1 MQGRRLFLL
10 FFRLFTELL
19 AGFTTWYKDVSP
31 PSFFL
36 FSKIVSRIHD
46 GGIEMSIT
54 SFSFFFR
61 DYRQRWRSLWYDRMM
76 PIISFYLSLF
86 FANADK
92 VHDVVSVIRYRFA
105 FFFHFFLGLLAES
118 TTVMSI
124 TSSSKS
130 QFLLFSGITDRVHD
144 VVVRVSIF
152 FLFRS
157 FFLTLLAKFMM
168 RYKTITYLFVF

>member
-36 FSKIVSRIHD
+36 FSRIVSRIHN

-54 SFSFFFR
+54 SFSFFFQ

-105 FFFHFFLGLLAES
+105 FFS
-118 TTVMSI
+118 
-124 TSSSKS
+124 
-130 QFLLFSGITDRVHD
+130 LFSGIVSRVHD
-144 VVVRVSIF
+144 GDVDYFFVQVPVS
-152 FLFRS
+152 S
-157 FFLTLLAKFMM
+157 FFRDYWQSSRCGCTSVDFFSFPFFFFNVASK
-168 RYKTITYLFVF
+168 VHDAV